1 MITAD
6 QVNQLVAKIT
16 DLKAKVAAGVVDP
29 AVQAELDA
37 EKAKNVDLQAKLDAS
52 AAADAALNDPALEA
66 SVVAALA

>member
-6 QVNQLVAKIT
+6 QVNQLVAKIV
-16 DLKAKVAAGVVDP
+16 DLKAKVAAGDP
-29 AVQAELDA
+29 ALQASLDA
-37 EKAKNVDLQAKLDAS
+37 ETAKVVDLQAKLDAS